1 MSRVRPPKLF
11 ASFFKWYCRSA
22 LRETILGDL
31 EEQFEDDLELYGK
44 HKARRRFAWTV
55 IRFFRPGIIKT
66 FNKTQNSKASGMIK
80 NDFKTTLR
88 IIKKEKLYTG
98 INVLGLTSGFSIAL
112 LILSYV
118 YFEFSYEDYNPKA
131 NRMARITID
140 YLDGETL
147 IDQDC
152 ESYHLLGPMMKEEF
166 PEVEDYVRTYGMDD
180 AVLRINEESFRANRV
195 YAVDK
200 NFFELFNYPLL
211 KGNTQTALTKSLEM
225 VLTESAAMK
234 YFGTIDILG
243 KTAWVS
249 VIGGE
254 MKVVGVIKDSPANT
268 HLKFDLLFSYS
279 TMQNTLDQRNSPWDS
294 NDTYTYALLKQE
306 SQMTQFEESLDRLST
321 RLLEDET
328 IKNERIITQNI
339 KDIHLHSHKSFE
351 AEPNGSATIVFFLL
365 GVALLVIVIAIVNY
379 INLATAKSFD
389 RAKEVGIRKVIGSSK
404 AQLRS
409 RFYIESVTINLI
421 SAGLAL
427 TVILLVQDT
436 FKHIGGLPE
445 SFNPIHYPIFW
456 IVFVSLIL
464 FSTFFAGS
472 FPAFILSSFKPIS
485 VLKGK
490 FSHSSKGTIMRKGLV
505 VFQFAI
511 AIFLLVQTIASSEQL
526 EYMQEKDLGL
536 NAEQVVV
543 VSAPATE
550 NEIKKFES
558 FRNELLSSNSFKAV
572 AFSNT
577 VPGLPTSTMGSTTG
591 VKLVSGDDHNF
602 NFYFYFMNRY
612 FIPTM
617 EFNLLAGENF
627 KKNMAGRPVIVN
639 EAAMKLWGI
648 HDPADAIDKKLHFWN
663 SDKTIIGVIE
673 NFHQTG
679 VKTDHIP
686 TIFMYSTGF
695 GSYISVRVTPDNINQ
710 KLIELE
716 EKYKSIFQ
724 SPFEFFFL
732 DQKFD
737 SHFRSERQ
745 FRTIFSILSSFAL
758 IITCLGLFGLAS
770 YTITKRKKEIGIR
783 KVLGA
788 SVNQIITLLS
798 KDFLLLIAIAGII
811 SLPITYLIVRKWLD
825 TYAYRIDISPWLFVI
840 PAGFV
845 LVVAFLTIFFR
856 TFQVSHANPVL
867 SLKDD

>member
-166 PEVEDYVRTYGMDD
+166 PEVEDYVRAYGMDD

-211 KGNTQTALTKSLEM
+211 KGNTQTALTKPLEM

-234 YFGTIDILG
+234 YFGTTDILE

-249 VIGGE
+249 VVGGE

-328 IKNERIITQNI
+328 IKNERIIAQNI

-445 SFNPIHYPIFW
+445 SFNPIYYPIFW

-490 FSHSSKGTIMRKGLV
+490 FSHSSKGTIMRKALV

-745 FRTIFSILSSFAL
+745 FQTIFSILSSFAL

-798 KDFLLLIAIAGII
+798 KDFLLLIAMAGII
-811 SLPITYLIVRKWLD
+811 SLPITYLIVRKWLE

-845 LVVAFLTIFFR
+845 LAVAFLTIFFR
-856 TFQVSHANPVL
+856 TFHVSHANPVIA
-867 SLKDD
+867 LKDD